1 MKHYSGIDYE
11 HFLNDIRDM
20 YPFSIDEAVIVELI
34 ANALDAK
41 TTLLDIRIDPEQK
54 IFELT
59 DNGKGMTGR
68 GFELYHNFSTS
79 FKRKGYGIG
88 FAGLGA
94 KLALKISDK
103 IVTETRQKSASA
115 KSFWG
120 TSEWKFEKPKRRRSH
135 TSSQPVWYDLEERT
149 LTHHGT
155 RVRIH
160 LKNKSHALLKPVEV
174 GDIILRQ
181 YLPLFLL
188 HEFYEMTGIYKNITV
203 LINGQLLEA
212 PRFTPQKIKHYIM
225 RRGKSRKPYGFARFE
240 LHPDIVPEEMQG
252 IAVSTFGKVIKRDY
266 LKQYFPNMNRV
277 TGIIEVPE
285 LVECLTTNKC
295 EFRKEGTA
303 GNKYYRFSKLAQ
315 QEFRKWLEELQLME
329 KKEIKSDR
337 DAQRLQRV
345 INRIVGDIP
354 DLQQFYGFR
363 TNRDSLVK
371 EDNGEYTGSLPEKIS
386 GESSAH
392 DDTQTDR
399 VVQDAIDK
407 AVKRIQ
413 GLDTGEDVAA
423 SQKVRSTRFGP
434 KIQYTDEPGRDDIS
448 WMDGETVM
456 INTAHPTFQK
466 AVSKKVVEY
475 HNLFAVATAMLRDI
489 PTVTEKLQLLEEFM
503 RKWGK
508 V

>member
-20 YPFSIDEAVIVELI
+20 YPFSIDEAVLVELI
-34 ANALDAK
+34 ANSLDAK
-41 TTLLDIRIDPEQK
+41 TTLIDIRIDPEQK

-59 DNGKGMTGR
+59 DNGRGMTAR

-103 IVTETRQKSASA
+103 IVTETRQKSTSS

-120 TSEWKFEKPKRRRSH
+120 ASEWKFEKPKRRSR
-135 TSSQPVWYDLEERT
+135 TSAQPVWYDLDERT

-155 RVRIH
+155 RVH
-160 LKNKSHALLKPVEV
+160 VYLKGKSHALLKPGEV
-174 GDIILRQ
+174 AAVIERH
-181 YLPLFLL
+181 YLPLLRL
-188 HEFYEMTGIYKNITV
+188 HEFYDMAGIYKRITI
-203 LINGQLLEA
+203 LINGVLFEL
-212 PRFTPQKIKHYIM
+212 PGYVPQKSKQFIM
-225 RRGKSRKPYGFARFE
+225 RRGKSRKPYGYALFE
-240 LHPDIVPEEMQG
+240 LHPDELPEESQG

-266 LKQYFPNMNRV
+266 LKLYFPQMNRV

-295 EFRKEGTA
+295 DFRKEGTA
-303 GNKYYRFSKLAQ
+303 GNKYYRFGKLAQ
-315 QEFRKWLEELQLME
+315 QEFRKWLEELQLLE

-337 DAQRLQRV
+337 DAQRLQHV

-363 TNRDSLVK
+363 TTRESLVK
-371 EDNGEYTGSLPEKIS
+371 EENGEYTGTIPEKFS
-386 GESSAH
+386 GDEGTEQAQSEEDA
-392 DDTQTDR
+392 
-399 VVQDAIDK
+399 VNDAIEK
-407 AVKRIQ
+407 AVERIQ
-413 GLDTGEDVAA
+413 GLEPGKELAA
-423 SQKVRSTRFGP
+423 ERRVRSTRFGP
-434 KIQYTDEPGRDDIS
+434 KIQYADEPDRDDIS
-448 WMDGETVM
+448 WMEGETVL

-466 AVSKKVVEY
+466 AVAKKVVEY
-475 HNLFAVATAMLRDI
+475 HNLFAVAIAMLRDI
-489 PTVTEKLQLLEEFM
+489 PTATEKLQLLEQFM
-503 RKWGK
+503 SRWGK

>member
-20 YPFSIDEAVIVELI
+20 YPFSIDEAVLVELI
-34 ANALDAK
+34 ANSLDAK

-59 DNGKGMTGR
+59 DNGKGMTAR

-103 IVTETRQKSASA
+103 IVTETRQKSTSS

-120 TSEWKFEKPKRRRSH
+120 TSEWKFEKPKRRSRS
-135 TSSQPVWYDLEERT
+135 SSQPVWYDLDERT

-160 LKNKSHALLKPVEV
+160 LKSKSHALLKPGEV
-174 GDIILRQ
+174 AAIIHRH
-181 YLPLFLL
+181 YLPLLEL
-188 HEFYEMTGIYKNITV
+188 HEFYEMSGIYKRVSI
-203 LINGQLLEA
+203 LINGQLYES
-212 PRFTPQKIKHYIM
+212 PRFTPQKTKKYIM
-225 RRGKSRKPYGFARFE
+225 RRGKSRKPYAFARFE
-240 LHPDIVPEEMQG
+240 LHPDELPEEMQG
-252 IAVSTFGKVIKRDY
+252 IAVSTFGKIIKRDY

-277 TGIIEVPE
+277 SGIIEVPE
-285 LVECLTTNKC
+285 LVEALTTNKC
-295 EFRKEGTA
+295 DFRKEGTA

-315 QEFRKWLEELQLME
+315 QEFRKWLEELQLIE
-329 KKEIKSDR
+329 RKEIKHDR
-337 DAQRLQRV
+337 DAQKLQRV
-345 INRIVGDIP
+345 INRILGDIP
-354 DLQQFYGFR
+354 DLQKFYGFR

-371 EDNGEYTGSLPEKIS
+371 EDDGEYTGTQPEKIS
-386 GESSAH
+386 GEQETEKQQSN
-392 DDTQTDR
+392 DDIIKE
-399 VVQDAIDK
+399 AIDK

-413 GLDTGEDVAA
+413 GLDPGEDTAA
-423 SQKVRSTRFGP
+423 DTKVRSTRFGP
-434 KIQYTDEPGRDDIS
+434 KIQYTDEPNRDDIS
-448 WMDGETVM
+448 WMNGDVVL

-489 PTVTEKLQLLEEFM
+489 PTATEKLQLLEEFM
-503 RKWGK
+503 SRWGK

>member
-20 YPFSIDEAVIVELI
+20 YPFSIDEAVLVELI
-34 ANALDAK
+34 ANSLDAK

-59 DNGKGMTGR
+59 DNGRGMTAR

-103 IVTETRQKSASA
+103 IVTETRQKSTSS

-120 TSEWKFEKPKRRRSH
+120 ASEWKFEKPKRRSRSN
-135 TSSQPVWYDLEERT
+135 SQPVWYDLDERM

-155 RVRIH
+155 RVRIY
-160 LKNKSHALLKPVEV
+160 LKGKSHALLKP
-174 GDIILRQ
+174 GDVAAIIHRH
-181 YLPLFLL
+181 YLPLLLL
-188 HEFYEMTGIYKNITV
+188 HEFYEMAGVYKRVSI
-203 LINGQLLEA
+203 LINGVLFEL
-212 PRFTPQKIKHYIM
+212 PGYIPQKTRQYIM
-225 RRGKSRKPYGFARFE
+225 RRGKSRKPYGYALFE
-240 LHPDIVPEEMQG
+240 LHPDEMPEDSQG

-295 EFRKEGTA
+295 DFRREGTA
-303 GNKYYRFSKLAQ
+303 GNKYYRFGKLAQ
-315 QEFRKWLEELQLME
+315 REFRKWLEELQLVE

-354 DLQQFYGFR
+354 DLQKFYGFR
-363 TNRDSLVK
+363 TNRESLVK
-371 EDNGEYTGSLPEKIS
+371 EDNGEYTGSFPEILS
-386 GESSAH
+386 GEEETEQEQS
-392 DDTQTDR
+392 DED
-399 VVQDAIDK
+399 VVKDAIDK

-413 GLDTGEDVAA
+413 GLEAGEERAA
-423 SQKVRSTRFGP
+423 EKKVRSTRFGP
-434 KIQYTDEPGRDDIS
+434 KIQYADEPHRDDIS
-448 WMDGETVM
+448 WMDGETVL
-456 INTAHPTFQK
+456 INTAHPTFKK
-466 AVSKKVVEY
+466 AISKKVVEY

-489 PTVTEKLQLLEEFM
+489 PTATEKIQLLELFM
-503 RKWGK
+503 SRWGK